1 MSRLDHD
8 IHNCRALVIDGNPTS
23 RSVLTAQL
31 RDFGVG
37 TVVQTGRVKD
47 ARNILENRHFDV
59 VLCDYHFDGS
69 EMSGQDLLDELRR
82 EQLLPFSTVFLMV
95 TGEASY
101 AKVTEAAESALDGY
115 LLKPHNATSLGER
128 VLEARKR
135 KRVLRHIF
143 EAIERSDFGAAAQLC
158 QARFEKRAPYW
169 LYAARIG
176 AELYL
181 RLEKHAEA
189 QQLYAA
195 VVEARA
201 LPWAKLGIARTQL
214 ASGQVV
220 PARRT
225 LDALIGE
232 MPQFADSYD
241 VLGRVLVEQGEMQ
254 QAFEIY
260 QKAAELTP
268 GSVTRLLH
276 AGTLAY
282 FAGQSEQAMS
292 ALDRACVIGVASK
305 MFDDHALVLLAL
317 LQFDAKDPKALQRTW
332 DHLSRRMEKQP
343 GSKRLERFRGVIDTL
358 RTMQAKKVADAM
370 RMVRE
375 LTSEIDSPDL
385 DMEAASNLIALW
397 ARLNSSEIQLDEMPS
412 QVQRIA
418 QRFCVSRAS
427 MEMLIASAQGT
438 EPTATIVRDTHASI
452 SATAEKAMGAAMNG
466 APADAV
472 RLLLASG
479 AETRNAKL
487 IELAGLVAQ
496 RHHEKIENIEE
507 LQARARE
514 LSQRYCAKGAHL
526 IGGSKQGGRSA
537 GGLSLR
543 TTPPAP
549 EAAPAQPTA

>member
-8 IHNCRALVIDGNPTS
+8 IHHCRALVIDGNPTS

-37 TVVQTGRVKD
+37 TVIQTGRVKD
-47 ARNILENRHFDV
+47 ARTILENRQFDV

-69 EMSGQDLLDELRR
+69 DMSGQDLLDELRR
-82 EQLLPFSTVFLMV
+82 EQLLPFATVFIMV
-95 TGEASY
+95 TGEATY

-128 VLEARKR
+128 IREARQR
-135 KRVLRHIF
+135 KRVLKDVF
-143 EAIERSDFGAAAQLC
+143 EAIERSDFGCAAQLC
-158 QARFEKRAPYW
+158 QARFEKRAIYW

-181 RLEKHAEA
+181 RLDKHAEA

-232 MPQFADSYD
+232 MPSHADSYD

-260 QKAAELTP
+260 QKAVELTP

-276 AGTLAY
+276 AGTLAFY
-282 FAGQSEQAMS
+282 AGQTDEAMK

-317 LQFDAKDPKALQRTW
+317 LQFDAKDGKGLQRTQ
-332 DHLSRRMEKQP
+332 DHLSRRRDRTPECP
-343 GSKRLERFRGVIDTL
+343 RLRRFDAVVTTIRFMHD
-358 RTMQAKKVADAM
+358 KKVGDAM

-375 LTSEIDSPDL
+375 LTEDVERADM
-385 DMEAASNLIALW
+385 DMEAACNVIALW
-397 ARLNSSEIQLDEMPS
+397 ARLNSQEIQLDEMPA
-412 QVQRIA
+412 QVTRVA

-427 MEMLIASAQGT
+427 TEMLSAAAQGT
-438 EPTATIVRDTHASI
+438 EPSASIIRDSHASI
-452 SATAEKAMGAAMNG
+452 SAMAEKAMGHALNG
-466 APADAV
+466 APGDAV
-472 RLLLASG
+472 KLLLMQG
-479 AETRNAKL
+479 EQTRNAKL

-496 RHHEKIENIEE
+496 RHHERIADVAD
-507 LQARARE
+507 LSARAQE
-514 LSQRYCAKGAHL
+514 LTQRYCAAGAHL
-526 IGGSKQGGRSA
+526 IGAKQGGRSA
-537 GGLSLR
+537 GGMTLR
-543 TTPPAP
+543 T
-549 EAAPAQPTA
+549 

>member
-1 MSRLDHD
+1 MSQLDHD
-8 IHNCRALVIDGNPTS
+8 IHHCRALVIDGNPTS

-47 ARNILENRHFDV
+47 ARTILENRQFDV

-128 VLEARKR
+128 VREARQR
-135 KRVLRHIF
+135 KRVLRHVF
-143 EAIERSDFGAAAQLC
+143 EAIERGDFGAAAQLC
-158 QARFEKRAPYW
+158 QARFEKRAIYW

-181 RLEKHAEA
+181 RLDKHAEA
-189 QQLYAA
+189 QVLYAA
-195 VVEARA
+195 VVDARA
-201 LPWAKLGIARTQL
+201 LPWAKLGIARAQL
-214 ASGQVV
+214 ASGQIV

-232 MPQFADSYD
+232 MPQHADSYD

-254 QAFEIY
+254 AAFEIY

-276 AGTLAY
+276 AGTLAFY
-282 FAGQSEQAMS
+282 AGQSEEALKM
-292 ALDRACVIGVASK
+292 LDRACVIGVASK

-317 LQFDAKDPKALQRTW
+317 LQFDARDGKGLQRTS
-332 DHLSRRMEKQP
+332 DHLGRRRERKP
-343 GSKRLERFRGVIDTL
+343 EDRRLERFAAVIATL
-358 RTMQAKKVADAM
+358 RAMQDKKVAEAM

-375 LTSEIDSPDL
+375 LTEDVDGPEM
-385 DMEAASNLIALW
+385 DMEAACNVVALW
-397 ARLNSSEIQLDEMPS
+397 ARLNSQEIQLDEMPS
-412 QVQRIA
+412 QVQRVA

-427 MEMLIASAQGT
+427 MEMLIAATQGT
-438 EPTATIVRDTHASI
+438 EPAATIVRDTHAEI
-452 SATAEKAMGAAMNG
+452 GAMAERAMGHALNG

-472 RLLLASG
+472 RALLAQG
-479 AETRNAKL
+479 AQTRNAKL

-496 RHHEKIENIEE
+496 RHHEKISDVAD
-507 LQARARE
+507 LQAQAKA
-514 LSQRYCAKGAHL
+514 LTQRYCTQAAQL
-526 IGGSKQGGRSA
+526 IGGKRGGRSA
-537 GGLSLR
+537 GGLTLR
-543 TTPPAP
+543 I
-549 EAAPAQPTA
+549 

>member
-8 IHNCRALVIDGNPTS
+8 IHTCRALVIDGNPTS

-31 RDFGVG
+31 RDFGMG

-47 ARNILENRHFDV
+47 ARTLLENRQFDV

-69 EMSGQDLLDELRR
+69 DMSGQDLLDELRR

-115 LLKPHNATSLGER
+115 LLKPHNATSLGNR
-128 VLEARKR
+128 VREARQR

-143 EAIERSDFGAAAQLC
+143 EAIECGDFSAAAQLC
-158 QARFEKRAPYW
+158 QARFEQRAEYW

-181 RLEKHAEA
+181 RLGMHAQTQA
-189 QQLYAA
+189 LYAA

-214 ASGQVV
+214 ASGQIV

-232 MPQFADSYD
+232 MPQYADSYD
-241 VLGRVLVEQGEMQ
+241 VLGRVLVEQGEMHA
-254 QAFEIY
+254 AFEIY
-260 QKAAELTP
+260 QKGAILTP

-276 AGTLAY
+276 AGTLAFY
-282 FAGQSEQAMS
+282 AGQYDYALS

-305 MFDDHALVLLAL
+305 MFDDHALVLLAF
-317 LQFDAKDPKALQRTW
+317 LQFDAKDAKGLLRTR
-332 DHLSRRMEKQP
+332 DHLTRRMGRTPE
-343 GSKRLERFRGVIDTL
+343 SKRLMRFAKVIETL
-358 RTMQAKKVADAM
+358 RAMQAKKVAEAM
-370 RMVRE
+370 RMLRE
-375 LTSEIDSPDL
+375 LSAEVDSPDM
-385 DMEAASNLIALW
+385 DMEAACNVVALW
-397 ARLNSSEIQLDEMPS
+397 ARLNSQEIELEDMPGEVKRVS
-412 QVQRIA
+412 

-427 MEMLIASAQGT
+427 MEMIIASAQGT
-438 EPTATIVRDTHASI
+438 EPTATIVRECHAGI
-452 SATAEKAMGAAMNG
+452 SAMAERAMGHAMKG
-466 APADAV
+466 APGEAV
-472 RLLLASG
+472 KALLAQG

-487 IELAGLVAQ
+487 IELASLVAQ
-496 RHHEKIENIEE
+496 RHHEKIADVAGLQTRAKE
-507 LQARARE
+507 LV
-514 LSQRYCAKGAHL
+514 QRYCSQGAL
-526 IGGSKQGGRSA
+526 IGAKQGGRSA

-543 TTPPAP
+543 T
-549 EAAPAQPTA
+549 

>member
-8 IHNCRALVIDGNPTS
+8 IHQCRALVIDGNPTS

-47 ARNILENRHFDV
+47 ARNILENRQFDV

-69 EMSGQDLLDELRR
+69 DMSGQDLLDELRR
-82 EQLLPFSTVFLMV
+82 EQLLPFSTVFIMV
-95 TGEASY
+95 TGEATY

-115 LLKPHNATSLGER
+115 LLKPHNATSLGVRIRESR
-128 VLEARKR
+128 QR
-135 KRVLRHIF
+135 KRVLKHIF

-158 QARFEKRAPYW
+158 QARFEKRAIYW

-181 RLEKHAEA
+181 RLDKHAEA
-189 QQLYAA
+189 QALYAA

-214 ASGQVV
+214 ASGQIA

-232 MPQFADSYD
+232 MPSHADSYD
-241 VLGRVLVEQGEMQ
+241 VLGRVLVEQGEMK

-276 AGTLAY
+276 AGTLAFY
-282 FAGQSEQAMS
+282 AGQAEEAMK
-292 ALDRACVIGVASK
+292 ALERACVIGVASK
-305 MFDDHALVLLAL
+305 MFDAHALVLLAL
-317 LQFDAKDPKALQRTW
+317 LQFDAKDGKGLQRTH
-332 DHLSRRMEKQP
+332 DHLTRRIDRKLDCP
-343 GSKRLERFRGVIDTL
+343 RLKRFDAVVTTIRLMHD
-358 RTMQAKKVADAM
+358 KKVADAM

-375 LTSEIDSPDL
+375 LTQDVESVDM
-385 DMEAASNLIALW
+385 DMEAACNVIALW
-397 ARLNSSEIQLDEMPS
+397 ARLNSQEIQLDEMPA
-412 QVQRIA
+412 QVTRIA

-427 MEMLIASAQGT
+427 TEMLTAAAQGT
-438 EPTATIVRDTHASI
+438 EPSAAIIRDSHASI
-452 SATAEKAMGAAMNG
+452 SAMAEKAMGHALNG
-466 APADAV
+466 APGDAV
-472 RLLLASG
+472 RLLLMQG
-479 AETRNAKL
+479 ADTRNAKL

-496 RHHEKIENIEE
+496 RHQDKIADVAQ
-507 LQARARE
+507 LTARASE
-514 LSQRYCAKGAHL
+514 LSQRYCGTGAHL
-526 IGGSKQGGRSA
+526 IGTKQGGRSA
-537 GGLSLR
+537 GGLTLR
-543 TTPPAP
+543 T
-549 EAAPAQPTA
+549 

>member
-317 LQFDAKDPKALQRTW
+317 LQFDAKDPKALQRTY

-343 GSKRLERFRGVIDTL
+343 ESKRLERFRGVIDTL

-543 TTPPAP
+543 TAAPAP
-549 EAAPAQPTA
+549 EAAPAQPAA